1 MYGPGGFGKTKDKE
15 RIMSTSDREY
25 NNDEAKRAFNRSL
38 DYYCSAAHTPEVVM
52 IKRPGWIKRTKLWI
66 NGLTTVQSVVL
77 AVGVGSISYI
87 ILMGALVWGLYGK
100 GV

>member
-1 MYGPGGFGKTKDKE
+1 MYGPGGFGKTKDDE
-15 RIMSTSDREY
+15 PREHY
-25 NNDEAKRAFNRSL
+25 KKAFNRSL